1 MLAILVGL
9 LWRQDSMRGAPSL
22 AGMHLSGTL
31 VFAAYDRGGANER
44 LYVLDL
50 ASGKVSL
57 GPLIR
62 PVTDLV
68 ASRAGPGWLGLIAGG
83 YAYVLHGEDP
93 REPPVLVGVGEA
105 LAWAPGAE
113 ALVQEVQ
120 GRSANPDCPLS
131 IISETD
137 VRTGGAQVLYGEPE
151 CSGVLSVGSDQAGA
165 VYLSLSAPQGAAVYQ
180 VGVQRLHLL
189 LPGYAMLSVS
199 PVGDMIVVPEIK
211 LLGRGPIPSS
221 GAALFWQG
229 RGGPLRIASGERYL
243 EVERVLAWAPDGA
256 FAVAVGTLGGIR
268 SIWTIRA
275 GVGRGERAPTRIGP
289 ALSAAPVLPGSRA
302 GVPAASVAPD
312 GSVFFSA
319 QGRLYVWRHGTR
331 TQIRPQNGTPSPAGP
346 LAWLPTTG

>member
-1 MLAILVGL
+1 
-9 LWRQDSMRGAPSL
+9 
-22 AGMHLSGTL
+22 
-31 VFAAYDRGGANER
+31 
-44 LYVLDL
+44 
-50 ASGKVSL
+50 
-57 GPLIR
+57 
-62 PVTDLV
+62 
-68 ASRAGPGWLGLIAGG
+68 
-83 YAYVLHGEDP
+83 
-93 REPPVLVGVGEA
+93 
-105 LAWAPGAE
+105 
-113 ALVQEVQ
+113 
-120 GRSANPDCPLS
+120 
-131 IISETD
+131 
-137 VRTGGAQVLYGEPE
+137 
-151 CSGVLSVGSDQAGA
+151 
-165 VYLSLSAPQGAAVYQ
+165 
-180 VGVQRLHLL
+180 
-189 LPGYAMLSVS
+189 MLSVS